1 MNSFSDC
8 KNENINYFCITKSY
22 FLSLIPGPFYTV
34 IKIELVAVAII
45 KPFMYANTEYI
56 YNHPSNHGGEGKTNK
71 YIHPINLKCDFILLL
86 EDTKYA
92 KGNLFSSIPLGQE
105 IC

>member
-22 FLSLIPGPFYTV
+22 FFSLIPGPFYTV

-56 YNHPSNHGGEGKTNK
+56 YNHPSNHGKRENRGKNFLSI
-71 YIHPINLKCDFILLL
+71 YFKCDI
-86 EDTKYA
+86 
-92 KGNLFSSIPLGQE
+92 SSVVKRNTNITVDLIDE
-105 IC
+105 V